1 MTRIP
6 ARCACPTSSATGIGP
21 TRACR
26 IADQG
31 HILAR
36 VHGLQKLGGGG
47 ALIVLVQCNR
57 ARRIDG
63 VPREQRAAGS
73 LSSQAIRLAARSAS
87 IARGL
92 ASPRLPI
99 GVATT

>member
-1 MTRIP
+1 
-6 ARCACPTSSATGIGP
+6 
-21 TRACR
+21 
-26 IADQG
+26 
-31 HILAR
+31 

-47 ALIVLVQCNR
+47 ALIVLVQRNR
-57 ARRIDG
+57 ARRDG
-63 VPREQRAAGS
+63 VPREQRA
-73 LSSQAIRLAARSAS
+73 AARSAS